1 MLYQSGKG
9 FNHLVEK
16 EEISIL
22 VKKLYYNCIIKRLR
36 MKQLIFNCFI
46 AGVWVKMRE
55 FYSVR
60 VFVYVTVYIIHLLPY
75 ILEYLQVDSLVPC
88 R

>member
-1 MLYQSGKG
+1 
-9 FNHLVEK
+9 
-16 EEISIL
+16 
-22 VKKLYYNCIIKRLR
+22 

-46 AGVWVKMRE
+46 AGCMGEDERM
-55 FYSVR
+55 
-60 VFVYVTVYIIHLLPY
+60 FVYVTVYIIHLLPY

>member
-1 MLYQSGKG
+1 
-9 FNHLVEK
+9 
-16 EEISIL
+16 
-22 VKKLYYNCIIKRLR
+22 
-36 MKQLIFNCFI
+36 MKQLIFNCFMR
-46 AGVWVKMRE
+46 GVWVKMRE

>member
-1 MLYQSGKG
+1 
-9 FNHLVEK
+9 
-16 EEISIL
+16 
-22 VKKLYYNCIIKRLR
+22 

-46 AGVWVKMRE
+46 AGGVWVKMRE

-60 VFVYVTVYIIHLLPY
+60 VYVTVYIIHLLPY

>member
-1 MLYQSGKG
+1 
-9 FNHLVEK
+9 
-16 EEISIL
+16 
-22 VKKLYYNCIIKRLR
+22 

-46 AGVWVKMRE
+46 AGGVWVKMRE

>member
-1 MLYQSGKG
+1 
-9 FNHLVEK
+9 
-16 EEISIL
+16 
-22 VKKLYYNCIIKRLR
+22 
-36 MKQLIFNCFI
+36 MKQLKINCFMRS
-46 AGVWVKMRE
+46 VWVKMRE

>member
-1 MLYQSGKG
+1 
-9 FNHLVEK
+9 
-16 EEISIL
+16 
-22 VKKLYYNCIIKRLR
+22 
-36 MKQLIFNCFI
+36 MKQLIFNCSLR
-46 AGVWVKMRE
+46 GVWVKMRE